1 MQETFMMIK
10 PDGIQHKEA
19 VLQRLKDEGL
29 IIKPYKEIKT
39 DIQIMQTLLDH
50 YHEVID
56 RMGKDFNYVGKLF
69 NSFYF
74 GDFSLIP
81 LHVTYDGEE
90 DIIEKTRTLAGAT
103 NPQDA
108 KENTLRNLYSDDN
121 YEKADRDE
129 RLVNNVIHASDS
141 HESAQRELNIW
152 KNYL

>member
-1 MQETFMMIK
+1 M
-10 PDGIQHKEA
+10 
-19 VLQRLKDEGL
+19 
-29 IIKPYKEIKT
+29 
-39 DIQIMQTLLDH
+39 
-50 YHEVID
+50 
-56 RMGKDFNYVGKLF
+56 LF
-69 NSFYF
+69 RSNSFYF
-74 GDFSLIP
+74 GDFSIVP

-108 KENTLRNLYSDDN
+108 KENTIRNLYSDDN

>member
-39 DIQIMQTLLDH
+39 DIHIMQTLLDH

-108 KENTLRNLYSDDN
+108 KENTIRNLYSDDN